1 MQGQLQ
7 QRQEGQ
13 AERPSCSNRHR
24 TGGAQKT
31 MPVSLEVRGTP
42 LARFR
47 SDSVNSCQGPRNPNF
62 LSLHKSEILVALKV
76 PIPEAC
82 PRSHA
87 HL

>member
-7 QRQEGQ
+7 PRQEGQ
-13 AERPSCSNRHR
+13 AERSGCSNRHR
-24 TGGAQKT
+24 TEGAQKT
-31 MPVSLEVRGTP
+31 VLVSLEVRGTP
-42 LARFR
+42 PARLR
-47 SDSVNSCQGPRNPNF
+47 SDSVNSCRGPRNPNF